1 MFDTTGSMI
10 GESMLDGLIDA
21 IDPSAV
27 TKFLPSRS
35 ESEKRADR
43 LYEAIVSGSSK
54 EKQRAEDALRSDRE
68 KRLGMSASE
77 DAIDTAVK
85 NGLRRNDERIA
96 GAALDILRGDYRRM
110 KDTVSEITGEKNFTA
125 QQISDAV
132 YAEKNA
138 IERRIKQA
146 AQAKID
152 GDESGR
158 IDVTLE
164 LKSDY
169 RKYFDSTTKAQD
181 FFVNAVNKKADE
193 LKKTGESAASE
204 EDGEGTSYY
213 TPYKVYQVADKL
225 DSGDITAAAEI
236 AEDIVQAKMYAGKTE
251 KEARA
256 SVRSSVTRYFKPL
269 YQEAYKKRDS
279 AEMTRIRKL
288 LMQSKLYGGST
299 ETSNVCRRWI
309 TD

>member
-35 ESEKRADR
+35 ESEKRADH

-193 LKKTGESAASE
+193 LKKSGESAASE

-213 TPYKVYQVADKL
+213 TPYKSYQVADKL
-225 DSGDITAAAEI
+225 DSGDVTAAVEI

-269 YQEAYKKRDS
+269 YQEAYKNRDS